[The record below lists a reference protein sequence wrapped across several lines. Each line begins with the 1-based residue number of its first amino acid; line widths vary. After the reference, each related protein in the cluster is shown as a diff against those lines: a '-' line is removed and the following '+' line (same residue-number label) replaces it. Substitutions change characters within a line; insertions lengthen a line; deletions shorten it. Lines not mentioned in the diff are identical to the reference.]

1 MSSLSCQERQL
12 VMIEIKDKKE
22 CTGCTA
28 CMATCPRQC
37 ISMKEDEEGFLYP
50 HVDKDVCN
58 NCGSCNK
65 VCPVQTPILEEPF
78 EQRAVLFQHSDAQVL
93 RESTSGGLF
102 TALASWV
109 IGQRGVVY
117 GAAYDEKFVIRHIG
131 VNNVAELRRFRN
143 SKYAQSVVGNSFAEV
158 RELLRAGRWVLFS
171 GTPCQLEGLHKFLHK
186 DYDTLLKVDVVCHA
200 CPSPLVFR
208 KYIEMVTGG
217 NLDGVTDIRFRDK
230 VYGYKYSVMSFV
242 GRDGY
247 EYKEGID
254 TDVMLRAFFNNIS
267 PRPSCFAC
275 PAKKRYRKTDFTIWD
290 CFDVDKFSKVLDND
304 KGVTR
309 ALIHSE
315 KGWKIW
321 QDIKCF
327 GISEE
332 IDADAAVEGVKEMV
346 KSVEMNPRRA
356 AFFKDLKTMPSDEC
370 FRKYFPVT
378 IRHRAE
384 KFVRLWSARLGL
396 YKIVKNAFKMV
407 NGGKEIKR

>member
-28 CMATCPRQC
+28 CMATCPKQC

-50 HVDKDVCN
+50 HVDKDVCT
-58 NCGSCNK
+58 NCGACNK
-65 VCPVQTPILEEPF
+65 VCPVQNPILEEPF
-78 EQRAVLFQHSDAQVL
+78 EQRAVLFQHSDDQVL

-117 GAAYDEKFVIRHIG
+117 GAVYDEKFIIRHIG
-131 VNNVAELRRFRN
+131 VDNVAELRKFRN

-158 RELLRAGRWVLFS
+158 RELLRSGRWVLFS
-171 GTPCQLEGLHKFLHK
+171 GTPCQLEGLHKFLRK

-208 KYIEMVTGG
+208 KYIEMVAVG
-217 NLDGVTDIRFRDK
+217 NMDGVTDIRFRDK

-315 KGWKIW
+315 KGWRIW
-321 QDIKCF
+321 QDIKSL

-346 KSVEMNPRRA
+346 KSVEMNPRRT
-356 AFFKDLKTMPSDEC
+356 AFFKDLNAMPAEEC

-378 IRHRAE
+378 LRHRVE
-384 KFVRLWSARLGL
+384 KLVRLWSARLGI
-396 YKIVKNAFKMV
+396 YKILKKAFKMV

>member
-28 CMATCPRQC
+28 CMATCPKQC

-50 HVDKDVCN
+50 HVDKDICN
-58 NCGSCNK
+58 NCGACNK

-78 EQRAVLFQHSDAQVL
+78 EQRAVLFQYSNAKVL

-109 IGQRGVVY
+109 IGQRGIVY

-171 GTPCQLEGLHKFLHK
+171 GTPCQLEGLHKFLRK

-208 KYIEMVTGG
+208 KYIEMVTAG
-217 NLDGVTDIRFRDK
+217 NMNGVTDIRFRDK
-230 VYGYKYSVMSFV
+230 VYGYK
-242 GRDGY
+242 
-247 EYKEGID
+247 
-254 TDVMLRAFFNNIS
+254 
-267 PRPSCFAC
+267 
-275 PAKKRYRKTDFTIWD
+275 
-290 CFDVDKFSKVLDND
+290 
-304 KGVTR
+304 
-309 ALIHSE
+309 
-315 KGWKIW
+315 
-321 QDIKCF
+321 
-327 GISEE
+327 
-332 IDADAAVEGVKEMV
+332 
-346 KSVEMNPRRA
+346 
-356 AFFKDLKTMPSDEC
+356 
-370 FRKYFPVT
+370 
-378 IRHRAE
+378 
-384 KFVRLWSARLGL
+384 
-396 YKIVKNAFKMV
+396 
-407 NGGKEIKR
+407 